1 MNQKL
6 IEELTNVHAATSEE
20 SELHSLIT
28 KELSNYVDEIK
39 TLKNGSI
46 YVLKKGKP
54 GKYNLMLDAHLDE
67 VALFVTGMTE
77 EGFLRVHTKS
87 IDLKVLPGSIVCV
100 HGEQEFKGII
110 GLKPYHLES
119 EEETKKA
126 VPIDKLFVDCGMD
139 KESVEKLI
147 PIGSTVTFMSG
158 FSHLNKLISNKS
170 LDDRVGVYTIIE
182 VFKSLK
188 RKLPLINIIG
198 HFSSQEEITGLGAI
212 TSTYTL
218 KPDFAIAIDATFGAS
233 PNESERKTYKMGKGP
248 VIFIGPS
255 SDRIINKK
263 LFAVADKFNLTLQQE
278 IGILSGTDATEIQL
292 VGGGIPVGIISIP
305 LRYMHTPTEVIDPTD
320 VDKTVNLLSLFIEEI
335 DDLFLEALY
344 GEH

>member
-1 MNQKL
+1 MNRKL
-6 IEELTNVHAATSEE
+6 IEELTNVYAATSEE
-20 SELHSLIT
+20 SVLHPLIT

-46 YVLKKGKP
+46 YALKKGKP
-54 GKYNLMLDAHLDE
+54 GKYSLMFDAHLDE
-67 VALFVTGMTE
+67 VALFVTGITE
-77 EGFLRVHTKS
+77 EGFLRVYTKS

-139 KESVEKLI
+139 KENAEKLI
-147 PIGSTVTFMSG
+147 PIGSSITFMPG
-158 FSHLNKLISNKS
+158 FSSLNKLISNKS

-182 VFKSLK
+182 VLKSLQ

-212 TSTYTL
+212 TSTYAL
-218 KPDFAIAIDATFGAS
+218 KPDFAIAIDATFGTS
-233 PNESERKTYKMGKGP
+233 PNESERKTRKMGKGP

-263 LFAVADKFNLTLQQE
+263 LFAVADKFNIHLQQE

-292 VGGGIPVGIISIP
+292 VGRGVPVGIISIP
-305 LRYMHTPTEVIDPTD
+305 LRYMHTPIEVIDPTD

>member
-170 LDDRVGVYTIIE
+170 LDDRVGVYT
-182 VFKSLK
+182 
-188 RKLPLINIIG
+188 
-198 HFSSQEEITGLGAI
+198 
-212 TSTYTL
+212 
-218 KPDFAIAIDATFGAS
+218 
-233 PNESERKTYKMGKGP
+233 ESERKTYKMGKGP